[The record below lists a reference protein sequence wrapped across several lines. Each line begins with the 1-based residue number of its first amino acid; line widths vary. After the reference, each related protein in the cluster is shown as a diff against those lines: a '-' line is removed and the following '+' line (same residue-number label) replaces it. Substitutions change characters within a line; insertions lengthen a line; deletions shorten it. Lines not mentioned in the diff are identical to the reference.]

1 MTQLR
6 AFSPDQQEALGAIT
20 RWFTR
25 ARVGQ
30 AAQTFFLA
38 GPAGTGKTTIAR
50 EVPALL
56 GAETLFGA
64 FTGKAA
70 QVLRSKGC
78 APASTLHSLIYIRV
92 STAAEARLPI
102 VQRRLRDELLQP
114 AEYHALLLEEREL
127 KLQLAQQ
134 QWIVNPDSELGQ
146 ADLLI
151 CDEVSMVNEDVALD
165 LLSFGVPILVLGDP
179 EQLPPVSGGGFFTAR
194 PPDYLLTQ
202 VHRQAGGS
210 PVLDLAT
217 RIREGGRLGPFD
229 RRFLN
234 VAALLDHEQVLCGR
248 RSTRWQ
254 LIADMRARL
263 GRPFA
268 LPVSGDKIMCLRN
281 DREIGIFNGQLFEV
295 IETGPGVR
303 SGFHGLHLLSDAD
316 TVLRVDAPAAPFIS
330 DADEREACDGR
341 RRLPAGAGL
350 FTFANAI
357 TVHKSQGSEWSSV
370 ALIDEASIFSRSDP
384 DTPRRWLYTGITR
397 ASRHISIGAGWT
409 A

>member
-1 MTQLR
+1 VTYR
-6 AFSPDQQEALGAIT
+6 NSFSPDQQGALDAIT
-20 RWFTR
+20 RWFIA
-25 ARVGQ
+25 ARRGL
-30 AAQTFFLA
+30 APQTFFLA

-50 EVPALL
+50 EVPGLL
-56 GAETLFGA
+56 RASCLFAA
-64 FTGKAA
+64 FTGKAS

-78 APASTLHSLIYIRV
+78 EPASTLHSLIYIRV
-92 STAAEARLPI
+92 STAAEIRLPI
-102 VQRRLRDELLQP
+102 VQRQLRAELLDPIMRAQL
-114 AEYHALLLEEREL
+114 EFEEREL

-134 QWIVNPDSELGQ
+134 QWIVNPDSDLAA

-229 RRFLN
+229 RRYLD
-234 VAALLDHEQVLCGR
+234 VASLLDHEQVLCGR
-248 RSTRWQ
+248 RRTRWE
-254 LIADMRARL
+254 LITDMRQRL

-268 LPVSGDKIMCLRN
+268 LPVPGDKLMCLRN
-281 DREIGIFNGQLFEV
+281 DREIGIYNGQLFEV
-295 IETGPGVR
+295 VEVGPGSR
-303 SGFHGLHLLSDAD
+303 PGMHGLQLVSDAD
-316 TVLRVDAPAAPFIS
+316 TALRINAPAGPFIS
-330 DADEREACDGR
+330 DAEEREATDGR
-341 RRLPAGAGL
+341 RRLPAETGL

-357 TVHKSQGSEWSSV
+357 TVHKSQGSEWRSV
-370 ALIDEASIFSRSDP
+370 ALIDEASIFSRDP

-397 ASRHISIGAGWT
+397 ASQQISIGSGWN